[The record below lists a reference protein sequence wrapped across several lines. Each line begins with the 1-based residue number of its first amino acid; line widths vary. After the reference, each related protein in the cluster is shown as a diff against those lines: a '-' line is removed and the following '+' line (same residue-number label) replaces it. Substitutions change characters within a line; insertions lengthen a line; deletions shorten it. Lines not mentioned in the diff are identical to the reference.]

1 MERRDVVLLVDVL
14 VAWYR
19 ADPRYRLDVHL
30 GRSAAYSE
38 EPVSRESVSIT
49 EAAKLL
55 SVSRWTIWRLVRDG
69 ALPAFR
75 VRRCKR
81 IFVGD
86 IQRLK
91 REGHVAGRS

>member
-1 MERRDVVLLVDVL
+1 M
-14 VAWYR
+14 
-19 ADPRYRLDVHL
+19 
-30 GRSAAYSE
+30 
-38 EPVSRESVSIT
+38 SRESVSIT

-91 REGHVAGRS
+91 RDGYVAGRSLT